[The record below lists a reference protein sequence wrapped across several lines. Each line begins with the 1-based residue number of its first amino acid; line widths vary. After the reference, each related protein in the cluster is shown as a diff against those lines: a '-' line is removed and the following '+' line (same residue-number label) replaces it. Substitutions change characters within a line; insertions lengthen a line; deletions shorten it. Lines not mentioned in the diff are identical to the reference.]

1 MTDGSI
7 LCARASR
14 FIDNATTVVTEWRFA
29 PGATTGWH
37 RHEYDYVV
45 VPMTTDRLKLLSPG
59 GEEMIAELI
68 QGQPY
73 FRHFGVEHEVI
84 NANAFEFCFIEI
96 EFKK

>member
-1 MTDGSI
+1 MDDKSMPSA
-7 LCARASR
+7 CASR

-45 VPMTTDRLKLLSPG
+45 VPMTAGQLKLIESG
-59 GEEMIAELI
+59 GRETIAELT

-84 NANAFEFCFIEI
+84 NVNAFEFYFIEI